1 MRPIVEYNSVI
12 WSLVAKH
19 DIELVEKVQ
28 RRFTKR
34 LCGLRNLSY
43 CDRLTK
49 LGLRTL
55 ELRRLHLELLYCYKI
70 VFRLDNVN
78 FCDFFARSTR
88 LPLTPGAM
96 SIDYL
101 SLDAQLALDKSFS
114 LTE

>member
-12 WSLVAKH
+12 WWSLVAKH

-78 FCDFFARSTR
+78 FCDFFARSTTTNTR
-88 LPLTPGAM
+88 AM

>member
-1 MRPIVEYNSVI
+1 
-12 WSLVAKH
+12 VAKH

-49 LGLRTL
+49 LGLCTL
-55 ELRRLHLELLYCYKI
+55 ELRCLHLDLLHCYKI
-70 VFRLDNVN
+70 VFRLLNVN
-78 FCDFFARSTR
+78 FGDFFVLSTTTNTR
-88 LPLTPGAM
+88 AI
-96 SIDYL
+96 SINCL
-101 SLDAQLALDKSFS
+101 SLDAQLALHKSFS